1 VNEKAVNDK
10 TRNTN
15 AAVDSGLLGD
25 LLDHHSAA
33 LGLFARQWCSSPDDV
48 VQEAFL
54 KLAEQ
59 ERAPSD
65 PVAWLYR
72 VVRNRAISRGRSES
86 RRRRHER
93 EAATRRAPWV
103 SDTSEDRPAIAQID
117 AQAAADALETLPAE
131 DREIV
136 VARLWGGLTFQQIGQ
151 LIGASDSAA
160 HRRYT
165 KAIEALKAALSGNT
179 Q

>member
-1 VNEKAVNDK
+1 MNEKAH
-10 TRNTN
+10 NTDG
-15 AAVDSGLLGD
+15 AVDPGLLGH
-25 LLDHHSAA
+25 LLDRHAAA
-33 LGLFARQWCSSPDDV
+33 LGLFARQWCGSPDDV

-59 ERAPSD
+59 DRAPSD

-72 VVRNRAISRGRSES
+72 VVRNRAISRGRSDS

-93 EAATRRAPWV
+93 EAATRRPPWV
-103 SDTSEDRPAIAQID
+103 CDASDRPASEHID
-117 AQAAADALETLPAE
+117 AQAAANALETLPAE
-131 DREIV
+131 DREII

-151 LIGASDSAA
+151 LIGASDSSA

-165 KAIEALKAALSGNT
+165 KAIQSLKAALRENT
-179 Q
+179 K

>member
-1 VNEKAVNDK
+1 M
-10 TRNTN
+10 
-15 AAVDSGLLGD
+15 DSGFLGH
-25 LLDHHSAA
+25 LLDCHAAA
-33 LGLFARQWCSSPDDV
+33 LGLFARQWCGSPDDV

-59 ERAPSD
+59 NKAPVD

-72 VVRNRAISRGRSES
+72 VVRNRAISRGRSDS

-93 EAATRRAPWV
+93 EAAARRPPWV
-103 SDTSEDRPAIAQID
+103 GD
-117 AQAAADALETLPAE
+117 ATDNPTGERLDARAAADALETLPPE
-131 DREIV
+131 DREVI
-136 VARLWGGLTFQQIGQ
+136 VARLWGELTFQQIGQ

-165 KAIEALKAALSGNT
+165 KAIRSLKAVLRENT
-179 Q
+179 E